1 MYPMDNNE
9 VLTKNWPGHPASW
22 IDGVLGNVGEGSP
35 GVTNRS
41 AIEKGQLYKY
51 NSSVEIYRC
60 PNEQPTKLAGKAVIR
75 VRNYSMNGQMGG
87 GDSSDPT
94 DTTWVQDPKAKLAPP
109 RKKTT
114 DIKTPG
120 PSQSMVLVHENR
132 LTIEDGYFAVK
143 GFQNIWQNPP
153 SSIHGNGGTLDFAD
167 GHAEYWKWR
176 ESETSKRN
184 TWDTPGKKP
193 IDRDLIRFQQ
203 ATAVVD

>member
-1 MYPMDNNE
+1 M
-9 VLTKNWPGHPASW
+9 S
-22 IDGVLGNVGEGSP
+22 
-35 GVTNRS
+35 
-41 AIEKGQLYKY
+41 
-51 NSSVEIYRC
+51 
-60 PNEQPTKLAGKAVIR
+60 
-75 VRNYSMNGQMGG
+75 GQMGG
-87 GDSSDPT
+87 GDATDPV

-114 DIKTPG
+114 DIVKPG

-176 ESETSKRN
+176 EAATSKRN
-184 TWDTPGKKP
+184 TWDTPGVKP
-193 IDRDLIRFQQ
+193 VDRDLVRFQQ